1 MYVGYKIEKK
11 RGLKNYILSLV
22 TTTGLGFTAAL
33 FFILFDVVGHK
44 ISCTN
49 EDEELDD
56 DFGLVG
62 VFVLSVFLV

>member
-1 MYVGYKIEKK
+1 VYVGYKIEKK

-22 TTTGLGFTAAL
+22 TTTGLGFIAAL

-49 EDEELDD
+49 EDDALDD
-56 DFGLVG
+56 GFGLVG